1 MSGCSKRQK
10 QKKQKTKPN
19 PTHLVF
25 CQGFHQWNEWVTA
38 GDTAVCISIRE
49 TLVLVVLIVL
59 YSATQT
65 KVKHSLYLLWQSFY
79 NSHLGTPHSLQKLT
93 LSPSRKKKDS
103 RCVDICCCFSEV
115 KITFKPIEGRKPISS
130 GLSLSAPLSW
140 QIIHLFPFVCSI
152 ILFIFSYHLILSLL
166 RFISFCRSRYPTLI
180 VPDAGYFSSRTQ
192 SSCDGSTHLFCI
204 RLPGEQT
211 IVLTTAIKLMTI
223 IKEPHQHYLRRWY
236 K

>member
-1 MSGCSKRQK
+1 MLRLCIKLLNQPLLCNVEYLIKCTMMSGCSKRQK

-25 CQGFHQWNEWVTA
+25 CQDFHQWNEWVTA

-93 LSPSRKKKDS
+93 LSPSRKKKTAFVWIFVVAFLKLKS
-103 RCVDICCCFSEV
+103 L
-115 KITFKPIEGRKPISS
+115 
-130 GLSLSAPLSW
+130 LSL
-140 QIIHLFPFVCSI
+140 
-152 ILFIFSYHLILSLL
+152 
-166 RFISFCRSRYPTLI
+166 
-180 VPDAGYFSSRTQ
+180 
-192 SSCDGSTHLFCI
+192 
-204 RLPGEQT
+204 
-211 IVLTTAIKLMTI
+211 
-223 IKEPHQHYLRRWY
+223 
-236 K
+236 